1 MVEASLSQQP
11 MIGEPAPSFE
21 LTDVNGKPFALT
33 DWQGKYLVIHFGT
46 SW

>member
-1 MVEASLSQQP
+1 MVEASISQHP

-21 LTDVNGKPFALT
+21 LTGVNGQPFALA
-33 DWQGKYLVIHFGT
+33 DWRGKHLVVHFGT